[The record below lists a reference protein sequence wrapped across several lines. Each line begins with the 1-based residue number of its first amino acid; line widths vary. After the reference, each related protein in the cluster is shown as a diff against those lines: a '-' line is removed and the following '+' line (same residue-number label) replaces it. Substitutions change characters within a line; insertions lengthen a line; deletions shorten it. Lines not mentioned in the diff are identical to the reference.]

1 MLMLK
6 CEPALRPRFF
16 IVFKSLENPVKHQAR
31 VFELASQSAPNCKQ
45 KKKNNNN
52 NKKNKRKKK
61 SHKHVIFA
69 FFCLISTQFVMIM
82 YAFFTTEACLF
93 QVVRIYIQ

>member
-1 MLMLK
+1 MLMLMLK

-16 IVFKSLENPVKHQAR
+16 IVFKCLETPVKHQAR

-45 KKKNNNN
+45 KEKN
-52 NKKNKRKKK
+52 KQRNKRKQK

-69 FFCLISTQFVMIM
+69 FFCLISAQFVMIM